1 MAPTPAPI
9 PRPKLAR
16 WLFDRG
22 LSTADA
28 ATALGCS
35 EQTVRNITAPFN
47 SENRTRPRDPLIEKI
62 VEWTNGEITAG
73 DFYPPH
79 LADGAVE
86 PAHEAAQ

>member
-1 MAPTPAPI
+1 MAPPPAPI

-28 ATALGCS
+28 AAALGCS
-35 EQTVRNITAPFN
+35 EQTIRNISAPF
-47 SENRTRPRDPLIEKI
+47 SAATRTRPRDALIERI
-62 VEWTNGEITAG
+62 VEWTNGDVTAG

-79 LADGAVE
+79 LAETSETLPGAV
-86 PAHEAAQ
+86 Q